1 MFKHAIFIPQFNYAY
16 FCALKPTIMAYKAII
31 AGASGLIG
39 SNLVKILLEAPQ
51 YSEVLVIARKEMPIQ
66 HKKLVQL
73 VINFDELDKHA
84 EAINGHAVFSCL
96 GTTKNQ
102 TPDEQQYRKIDHD
115 YPLQLA
121 QLAKQNGVEQFHVVS
136 SIGANKNASTFYL
149 KLKGEL
155 EDELQKLGLKTLH
168 IYQPSMLMG
177 ERDRNQWAE
186 KLATGLFK
194 FIDPLLVGG
203 LKKYRSIKGI
213 TVAHA
218 MFKKSLESATGTF
231 IYTSDK
237 IHTI

>member
-1 MFKHAIFIPQFNYAY
+1 
-16 FCALKPTIMAYKAII
+16 MAYKAII

-39 SNLVKILLEAPQ
+39 SNLVNILLEAPQ
-51 YSEVLVIARKEMPIQ
+51 YAEVLVIVRKELPIQ

-73 VINFDELDKHA
+73 VINFDELHKHA
-84 EAINGHAVFSCL
+84 EVIKGHAVFSCL
-96 GTTKNQ
+96 GTTKSQ
-102 TPDEQQYRKIDHD
+102 TPDKKLYRKIDYD

-121 QLAKQNGVEQFHVVS
+121 QIAKQNGVDQYHVVTAL
-136 SIGANKNASTFYL
+136 GANKNSSTFYL

-155 EDELQKLGLKTLH
+155 EDELQKQELKTLH

-177 ERDRNQWAE
+177 ERERNHWLE
-186 KLATGLFK
+186 KIATGIFK
-194 FIDPLLVGG
+194 VIDPLLVGG
-203 LKKYRSIKGI
+203 LKKYRSIKGA